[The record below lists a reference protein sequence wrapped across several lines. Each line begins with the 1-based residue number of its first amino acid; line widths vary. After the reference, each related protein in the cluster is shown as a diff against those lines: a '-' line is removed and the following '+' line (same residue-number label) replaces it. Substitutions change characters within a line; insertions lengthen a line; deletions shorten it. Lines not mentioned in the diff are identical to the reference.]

1 MRSLECDRGTQ
12 SAQRHLVFPILRS
25 LHSKWGRPPG
35 RCELIEAVS
44 AANGSR
50 KKLRVCRPYK
60 QSVGPRDTLHIPGI
74 CAPFSESR
82 LVHIF
87 PGLRGSPWTR
97 RPSTNSNPIQ
107 ESKPTR
113 ASAADRG
120 VCPTSCRVSV
130 RAPHLDLRRWTNVQ
144 TRVARANCRHT
155 T

>member
-35 RCELIEAVS
+35 RCELIEAVRG
-44 AANGSR
+44 ANGSR

-82 LVHIF
+82 LIHIF
-87 PGLRGSPWTR
+87 
-97 RPSTNSNPIQ
+97 Q
-107 ESKPTR
+107 
-113 ASAADRG
+113 G
-120 VCPTSCRVSV
+120 VCPTLFSPIPS
-130 RAPHLDLRRWTNVQ
+130 LGKTK
-144 TRVARANCRHT
+144 
-155 T
+155 